1 MTGPSEDEVTHS
13 HTHAIAVTHTDVL
26 FVSTQITKDLRALR
40 AHYPDVISEEKLNS
54 LTDAVAIFLINRM
67 AEMIGYA
74 LVEPKTNRLVQE
86 LLYRI
91 TYDGAGPRVGT
102 GGSSIKKLEL
112 APGTELVPWVDW
124 TKAFRDQPVAEQ
136 RRLLQGTGWSLPG
149 VADPKLSGIVRE
161 GGRERE
167 RATYAAGALS
177 VNAREYR

>member
-1 MTGPSEDEVTHS
+1 VEVTHS
-13 HTHAIAVTHTDVL
+13 RTDAITVTHTDVL
-26 FVSTQITKDLRALR
+26 FVSSQITKDLRALR
-40 AHYPDVISEEKLNS
+40 AHYPDVISEERLNS

-74 LVEPKTNRLVQE
+74 LVEPTRHRLIQE
-86 LLYRI
+86 LLYRV

-102 GGSSIKKLEL
+102 GGSNIKKVDLP
-112 APGTELVPWVDW
+112 PGTELVPWVDW
-124 TKAFRDQPVAEQ
+124 TKTFRDQPVAEQ
-136 RRLLQGTGWSLPG
+136 RRLLQGTGWNLPG
-149 VADPKLSGIVRE
+149 AADPKLAGIVRE